1 MLSLGQVNETRQ
13 NSIDQIISVLHQTLE
28 DLKVPDIKCSFECDS
43 ILLGSLTKELI
54 LRGILEP
61 RPSSPFSGYSVE
73 RLCESVR
80 NIRSPDWRG
89 GEHCN
94 HDKSYHL
101 WRLEPVTV
109 GVEQSLTGL
118 ALSSFA

>member
-1 MLSLGQVNETRQ
+1 MLSLDQVNETRQ

-61 RPSSPFSGYSVE
+61 RPSSPFLGYSVE

-80 NIRSPDWRG
+80 NIRSPNWMDNS
-89 GEHCN
+89 ECN
-94 HDKSYHL
+94 HDSAYHL

-109 GVEQSLTGL
+109 GIEESLTGL
-118 ALSSFA
+118 VLDTFA